1 MYIWENLVELLFNSS
16 GSLKFGVSAGKIWL
30 NCYLIILFSLK
41 FGVSAGKIWLNCY
54 LYSSVQSEFW
64 CISWEDLVELLSN
77 YSVESGNVG
86 AGES

>member
-16 GSLKFGVSAGKIWL
+16 G
-30 NCYLIILFSLK
+30 SLK